1 MSERRNKEQIRKLT
15 LASVLTALIIV
26 LAFTPVG
33 YLRVGVVSITFIPIP
48 VVIGAI
54 LGGPAMGAVLGAV
67 FGATS
72 FIQCF
77 GMDAFGTTL
86 FSINPFFTAIMC
98 FIPRILMGLFCAMIF
113 KVLTSK
119 IKNTVI
125 TYGIT
130 SLSGGVLNTIMFVG
144 FLVLLFGKSD
154 YLSNFGS
161 SIPAII
167 GTLITFN
174 AVIEWIACLVIGTAV
189 SRALSALMRHHL

>member
-1 MSERRNKEQIRKLT
+1 MAERRNKEQIRKLT
-15 LASVLTALIIV
+15 LASVFTALIVI
-26 LAFTPVG
+26 LAFTPIG

-54 LGGPAMGAVLGAV
+54 LGGPAMGALLGAV

-98 FIPRILMGLFCAMIF
+98 FIPRILMGLFCALIF
-113 KVLTSK
+113 KALSGK

-144 FLVLLFGKSD
+144 VLVLLFGKSE

-189 SRALSALMRHHL
+189 SKAISALMRHHL

>member
-1 MSERRNKEQIRKLT
+1 MAERRNKQKLQKLT

-26 LAFTPVG
+26 MAFTPIG
-33 YLRVGVVSITFIPIP
+33 YLKIGVVSITFIPIP

-54 LGGPAMGAVLGAV
+54 MCGASTGAFLGAV

-86 FSINPFFTAIMC
+86 FSINPFFTAVMC
-98 FIPRILMGLFCAMIF
+98 FIPRILMGLLCALIF
-113 KVLTSK
+113 KALSNK
-119 IKNTVI
+119 IKKDAV

-130 SLSGGVLNTIMFVG
+130 SVSGGMLNTFLFVG
-144 FLVLLFGKSD
+144 TLVLLFGKSN
-154 YLSNFGS
+154 YLSSFGN

-189 SRALSALMRHHL
+189 SKAISALMRHHP